1 MISGMAPGEPGWLAW
16 LDSRFASALSHYG
29 LLTSI
34 VLAAA
39 LAIVAVGVFL
49 PARFA
54 RAVIVL
60 ALVVAVALWM
70 AHSPGGIFTDAGTNP
85 NSGPIPAL
93 MALPFWPLAAAPGRE
108 PGMGDRDW
116 RSDSSRP

>member
-16 LDSRFASALSHYG
+16 LDSRFASELSHYG

-54 RAVIVL
+54 RRSL
-60 ALVVAVALWM
+60 
-70 AHSPGGIFTDAGTNP
+70 S
-85 NSGPIPAL
+85 
-93 MALPFWPLAAAPGRE
+93 WPS
-108 PGMGDRDW
+108 W
-116 RSDSSRP
+116 